1 MRPQFDVDLEFF
13 DGFAS
18 LDGFELLD
26 GFNSTASSDLNFDS
40 FAGLCDLRSMVSRVL
55 QVYATSL
62 SMDDHDSMRFHSQ
75 FSIFNDPLDPDRRQ
89 FLGSPVQSLRGVRHI
104 VGRAN

>member
-40 FAGLCDLRSMVSRVL
+40 FAGLCDLRSMVSRVS

-62 SMDDHDSMRFHSQ
+62 SMDDHDLTRFLLQ
-75 FSIFNDPLDPDRRQ
+75 FSIFQNFEKFADSWIVTRSWGFHGAVFR
-89 FLGSPVQSLRGVRHI
+89 GSAI
-104 VGRAN
+104 Y

>member
-1 MRPQFDVDLEFF
+1 MRPQFDVGLEFF

-26 GFNSTASSDLNFDS
+26 GFNSTASSDFDS
-40 FAGLCDLRSMVSRVL
+40 FAGLCDLGSMVSRVS

-62 SMDDHDSMRFHSQ
+62 SMNLQ
-75 FSIFNDPLDPDRRQ
+75 
-89 FLGSPVQSLRGVRHI
+89 VYATSLRWMTTI
-104 VGRAN
+104 

>member
-1 MRPQFDVDLEFF
+1 MNSRSERPQFDVDLEFF

-62 SMDDHDSMRFHSQ
+62 SMNLQ
-75 FSIFNDPLDPDRRQ
+75 
-89 FLGSPVQSLRGVRHI
+89 VYATSLRWMTTI
-104 VGRAN
+104 